1 MRLVVPVSTGGYH
14 SARSVIA
21 RMEATQM
28 VRTQVQLSEDQA
40 RRVKQLAAA
49 QHVSIAEIV
58 RRSVDLYVGQNG
70 DTDLAERRRR
80 ALAVVGKY
88 AADVPDL
95 GRNHD
100 KYLAEAFAQ

>member
-1 MRLVVPVSTGGYH
+1 
-14 SARSVIA
+14 
-21 RMEATQM
+21 M
-28 VRTQVQLSEDQA
+28 VRTQIQLSEDQA
-40 RRVKQLAAA
+40 RRVRQLAAA

-58 RRSVDLYVGQNG
+58 RRSVDLYVGQDG
-70 DTDLAERRRR
+70 DTDMAERRRR

-88 AADVPDL
+88 AAHVPAL